1 MQKLLSALVV
11 LAALAGAVGS
21 AQAATFGSTDYWIER
36 DRNMN

>member
-11 LAALAGAVGS
+11 LTVLAGAMGS
-21 AQAATFGSTDYWIER
+21 AQAATFGSQEYWVEH

>member
-11 LAALAGAVGS
+11 LTVLAGAMGS
-21 AQAATFGSTDYWIER
+21 AQAATFGSQDYWVEH